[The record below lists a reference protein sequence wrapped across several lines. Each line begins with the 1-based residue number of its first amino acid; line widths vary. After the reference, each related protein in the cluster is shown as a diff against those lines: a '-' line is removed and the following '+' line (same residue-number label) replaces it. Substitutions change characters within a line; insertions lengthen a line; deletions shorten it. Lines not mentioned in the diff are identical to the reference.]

1 MPEWQRYRPDLAT
14 VLVII
19 VALAVFFTMTMDLWF
34 SHDFR

>member
-19 VALAVFFTMTMDLWF
+19 VALAIFFIMTMEMWIP
-34 SHDFR
+34 HDFR